1 VSDAEALEFNAV
13 FMALKGTFRLRGE
26 RAETDLVRDSYFK
39 ALRRYTLQQVRAGA
53 DAWTQRGKFFPKPA
67 EWIEAIPRR
76 QIGAD
81 MFAMSAEQAHEW
93 RRAEALRWED
103 RPCLCHACKT
113 AGVSE
118 KPLRFVP
125 EFTEDDRDRKVKL
138 DDRIVTAGHWAHGDE
153 LARWYQAKGDFYE
166 KFYALCAEKSAR

>member
-1 VSDAEALEFNAV
+1 VIDVDMVPFAAIFSGLTKV
-13 FMALKGTFRLRGE
+13 FKLRGDRE
-26 RAETDLVRDSYFK
+26 DIADIRNAYFK
-39 ALRRYTLQQVRAGA
+39 ALRRFDLRAIQCGA
-53 DAWTQRGKFFPKPA
+53 DRCAQQLKYFPKPV

-76 QIGAD
+76 DPGPELFQ
-81 MFAMSAEQAHEW
+81 MNAEQAHEW

-113 AGVSE
+113 AGVHE

-125 EFTEDDRDRKVKL
+125 EFTDDDRDRKVKL

-166 KFYALCAEKSAR
+166 KFYALCAQKGA